1 MGSQGLAI
9 SATIINM
16 KTLKF
21 KLYNH
26 QRNRYLKRSINAAG
40 VIYNHCI
47 ALHRRYY
54 RMYGNHLNCAKL
66 QSYRVKLRK
75 RKPFWQTV
83 GSQAVQEFCQRI
95 ERAYLL
101 FFKHHKKGVSPPGFK
116 KIKKYKSF
124 TLKPAGYKFIGGT
137 RVNIANRVYQ
147 YWNSREIQET
157 VKTSTIKRTALGEL
171 LMIVVVDDVREPEAK
186 FKTGK
191 IAGFDFG
198 GKTFLTISDGTKI
211 ELPQFLKQSINAIK
225 TASRQ
230 HFQIRKESANRE
242 RATKNLVRKHEDVAN
257 RRCDWFWKMAH
268 ELTDKFDML
277 CFETLNLKGMQR
289 LWGRKISDLAFGEFL
304 QILEWVAK
312 KKNKQVIFVD
322 QWYPSSKTCNHCGH
336 VLKKLDLNT
345 REWRCPSC
353 QNVNDRDE
361 NAAKNIQAVGASTV
375 RLGDVRQARLAIA
388 V

>member
-1 MGSQGLAI
+1 
-9 SATIINM
+9 M

-26 QRNRYLKRSINAAG
+26 QQNRYLKRSINAAG

-75 RKPFWQTV
+75 CKPFWQTV
-83 GSQAVQEFCQRI
+83 GSQAVQELCQSI

-124 TLKPAGYKFIGGT
+124 TLKPAGYKFIGGNW
-137 RVNIANRVYQ
+137 VKIANCVYQ
-147 YWNSREIQET
+147 YWDSREIEET
-157 VKTSTIKRTALGEL
+157 VKTLTIKRTALGEL
-171 LMIVVVDDVREPEAK
+171 LMIVVVDDVSEPEGK

-191 IAGFDFG
+191 IAGFDLG
-198 GKTFLTISDGTKI
+198 WKTFLTISHGTKI
-211 ELPQFLKQSINAIK
+211 ESPQFLKQSINAIK
-225 TASRQ
+225 TASCQ
-230 HFQIRKESANRE
+230 HSQKRKESANRE
-242 RATKNLVRKHEDVAN
+242 RARKNLVRKHEDVAN
-257 RRCDWFWKMAH
+257 RRCNWFWKMAH
-268 ELTDKFDML
+268 ELTDKFDVL
-277 CFETLNLKGMQR
+277 CFETLNIKGMQR

-304 QILEWVAK
+304 QILQWIATK
-312 KKNKQVIFVD
+312 KGKHVVFLWR
-322 QWYPSSKTCNHCGH
+322 WYPSSKTCSDCGH
-336 VLKKLDLNT
+336 VLESLDISV
-345 REWRCPSC
+345 REWRWSFC
-353 QNVNDRDE
+353 QSIKGQDE
-361 NAAKNIQAVGASTV
+361 NAALNIQAVGASTV
-375 RLGDVRQARLAIA
+375 RLGDVRQAMPAIA

>member
-1 MGSQGLAI
+1 
-9 SATIINM
+9 M

-26 QRNRYLKRSINAAG
+26 QQNRYLKRSINAAE
-40 VIYNHCI
+40 VTYNHCI

-83 GSQAVQEFCQRI
+83 GSQAVQELCQRI

-116 KIKKYKSF
+116 KIKKYNSF

-137 RVNIANRVYQ
+137 RVKIANRVYQ
-147 YWNSREIQET
+147 YCNSREIEGT
-157 VKTSTIKRTALGEL
+157 VKTLTIKRTALGEL
-171 LMIVVVDDVREPEAK
+171 LMIVVVDDVSEPEAK

-198 GKTFLTISDGTKI
+198 WKTFLTISDGTKI
-211 ELPQFLKQSINAIK
+211 ESPQFLKQSINAIK

-230 HFQIRKESANRE
+230 HSQKRKESANRE
-242 RATKNLVRKHEDVAN
+242 LARKNLVCKYEDVAN
-257 RRCDWFWKMAH
+257 RRCNWFGKMAH
-268 ELTDKFDML
+268 ELTNKFDVP
-277 CFETLNLKGMQR
+277 CFEILNSKGMQR
-289 LWGRKISDLAFGEFL
+289 LWGRKISALAFGEFL
-304 QILEWVAK
+304 QILQWIATK
-312 KKNKQVIFVD
+312 KAKQVVFL
-322 QWYPSSKTCNHCGH
+322 WRGYPSSKTCSDCGQ
-336 VLKKLDLNT
+336 VLESLDISV
-345 REWRCPSC
+345 REWRWASC
-353 QNVNDRDE
+353 QSINGQDE
-361 NAAKNIQAVGASTV
+361 NAALKIQAVGASTV
-375 RLGDVRQARLAIA
+375 RLGDVRQAMPAIA